1 MEVRL
6 DAQTVKVENYKGI
19 FSLALADSGTFLTLN
34 NLQKDETDAMPL
46 GYNVYIPELNEN
58 SLL

>member
-1 MEVRL
+1 M